1 MALHHIWKN
10 CPFWSWA
17 ILSKFC
23 TRFGAENLWSLVLFC
38 KLKFHKCSS
47 TVRCSID
54 ATRFKQFRVSQS
66 CSVSKE
72 TIDLTVK
79 VNIFWEG
86 HKILKN
92 LHLTFDHRRRKHG
105 RFFPNSLRPISYFG
119 SIWELCVLDLKTKV
133 FCRKEIQLHFPMNK
147 GLTVTK

>member
-10 CPFWSWA
+10 CPFWGWA

-54 ATRFKQFRVSQS
+54 ATRFKQFRVSTLFGPYKLFCDYMEIFRLWQTWWAAS
-66 CSVSKE
+66 LHNFVVVLFLICYFKSRSQLIV
-72 TIDLTVK
+72 IRQLYLTWQ
-79 VNIFWEG
+79 ISEAFWYWNEAVP
-86 HKILKN
+86 
-92 LHLTFDHRRRKHG
+92 F
-105 RFFPNSLRPISYFG
+105 
-119 SIWELCVLDLKTKV
+119 VLAV
-133 FCRKEIQLHFPMNK
+133 
-147 GLTVTK
+147 